1 MGTERRTERSEGA
14 GQRIDGRMQ
23 AGRVQGGS
31 RREAQLPACRP
42 QTGPASCGLGPE
54 QSSVTTSP
62 WGLGGGQG
70 IWS

>member
-31 RREAQLPACRP
+31 GREAQLPACRP
-42 QTGPASCGLGPE
+42 QTGPASCGLGP
-54 QSSVTTSP
+54 
-62 WGLGGGQG
+62 
-70 IWS
+70 